1 MPKLTQDRVLGL
13 VALALGLF
21 IALYWAGADSETGI
35 VEKLRGRISIGDA
48 MAPTVAAVLL
58 SCAGLWLIIV
68 GQSGTFCRRN
78 AVYLGTVLLI
88 LFCSLALMRWGG
100 PALAELLS
108 GAEYRPQRDTMPWKY
123 FGFVLGGTVLITA
136 LIFVVERELRPSR
149 VLIAFGVTLV
159 LAFLYDVPFDDLLL
173 PPNGDV

>member
-21 IALYWAGADSETGI
+21 IALYWASADSETGI
-35 VEKLRGRISIGDA
+35 IEKLRGRSSIGDA

-58 SCAGLWLIIV
+58 SFAGLWLVII
-68 GQSGTFCRRN
+68 GQSGSFNRRN
-78 AVYLGTVLLI
+78 ATYLGVVLVI
-88 LFCSLALMRWGG
+88 LFCSLGVMRWGG
-100 PALAELLS
+100 PALVELLI
-108 GAEYRPQRDTMPWKY
+108 GTEYRPQRDTVPWKY
-123 FGFVLGGTVLITA
+123 FGFVLGGTALITA
-136 LIFVVERELRPSR
+136 LIYMVERELRPSR
-149 VLIAFGVTLV
+149 ILIAFGVTAV